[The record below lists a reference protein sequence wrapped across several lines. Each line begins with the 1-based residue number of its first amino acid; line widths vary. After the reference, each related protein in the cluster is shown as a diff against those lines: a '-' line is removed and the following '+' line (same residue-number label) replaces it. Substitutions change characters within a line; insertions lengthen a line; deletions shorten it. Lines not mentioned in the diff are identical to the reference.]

1 MSEIDAANT
10 TNLQRVLHLEDQP
23 GQIWATLLAQQL
35 YLLSTTELRRSM
47 PPAKVLETQL
57 PTELHP
63 V

>member
-10 TNLQRVLHLEDQP
+10 TNLQRVLHLEDQS
-23 GQIWATLLAQQL
+23 GQIWATLLAQRL
-35 YLLSTTELRRSM
+35 CLLSTTELRRSM
-47 PPAKVLETQL
+47 PPEKVLETQL